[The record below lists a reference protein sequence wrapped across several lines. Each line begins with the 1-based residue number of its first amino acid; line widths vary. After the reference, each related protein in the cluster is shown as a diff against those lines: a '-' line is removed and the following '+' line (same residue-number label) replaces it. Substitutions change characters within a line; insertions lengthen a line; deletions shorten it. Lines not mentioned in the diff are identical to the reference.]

1 MVVGPV
7 IRPWVRLCALRALR
21 DRGAAVHDGGSA
33 RPGDGHA
40 MRDEREVLGLA
51 LNKLDAER
59 LRALEL
65 RVALD
70 YAHERAATLQAR
82 TDEATAYLET
92 LTRSPLRDRVLAI
105 LRGEE

>member
-1 MVVGPV
+1 
-7 IRPWVRLCALRALR
+7 
-21 DRGAAVHDGGSA
+21 
-33 RPGDGHA
+33 

-70 YAHERAATLQAR
+70 YAHERAATLQTR
-82 TDEATAYLET
+82 TDEAVAYLET
-92 LTRSPLRDRVLAI
+92 LTHSPLRDRVLAI